1 LEPDELLPQRA
12 DSKPYP
18 TKVSVGIPVRAFVT
32 GATGLLGSNL
42 IQALLDKGYSV
53 RGLVRS
59 KEKAEKVFPG
69 AKIEFIVGDMN
80 NVAGFA
86 SHLEGCDVLFHT
98 AAYFREYYQPGD
110 HKQKFEKINVQGTVD
125 LLIAAEKYGVQKA
138 IHISSAGVIG
148 RKPDGS
154 AGDETTPP
162 DDHATKNLYFVSK
175 IDTELAIK
183 RFLKE
188 RSLPVVMVLP
198 SWMWG
203 PGDSA
208 PTAAGKLVL
217 DYLQK
222 KLPGIVDGGSSIVD
236 VRDVAEATVAAAE
249 RGKSGERYIVG
260 GRYFDFAGVLATL
273 ERVTG
278 VPAPTRKIPYG
289 LSLAV
294 AAASQTWASMTGGKA
309 LVTLAGVRTIHG
321 KNEVNSAKAIAE
333 LGAAFRPFEETV
345 RDEVAWFRSHGYAK

>member
-1 LEPDELLPQRA
+1 M
-12 DSKPYP
+12 
-18 TKVSVGIPVRAFVT
+18 RAFVT

-42 IQALLDKGYSV
+42 VQALLDRGHEV

-59 KEKAEKVFPG
+59 KEKAQRVFPN
-69 AKIEFIVGDMN
+69 ATIDFVAGDMN

-86 SHLEGCDVLFHT
+86 PSLAGCDVLLHT

-110 HKQKFEKINVQGTVD
+110 HKASLEKINVQGTVD
-125 LLIAAEKYGVQKA
+125 LLIAAEKQGVQKA

-148 RKPDGS
+148 NKPDGGP
-154 AGDETTPP
+154 GDENTLP
-162 DDHATKNLYFVSK
+162 DDLATSNLYFASK

-188 RSLPVVMVLP
+188 RKFPVVMILP

-208 PTAAGKLVL
+208 PTGSGKLVL
-217 DYLQK
+217 DFLNK
-222 KLPGIVDGGSSIVD
+222 KIPGVLDGGCSIVD
-236 VRDVAEATVAAAE
+236 ARDVAQATVNALD

-260 GRYFDFAGVLATL
+260 GQYSDLGQVLTTL

-294 AAASQTWASMTGGKA
+294 GGASQAWARLTGNP
-309 LVTLAGVRTIHG
+309 TLLTVAGLRIMHAKVA
-321 KNEVNSAKAIAE
+321 VDSSKAIRE
-333 LGAAFRPFEETV
+333 LGATFRPFADTV
-345 RDEVAWFRSHGYAK
+345 RDEVDWFRAHGYIN

>member
-1 LEPDELLPQRA
+1 MEPQPERELSKPNPQR
-12 DSKPYP
+12 S
-18 TKVSVGIPVRAFVT
+18 SVGVKPLAFVT

-42 IQALLDKGYSV
+42 VQALLEQGYGV

-59 KEKAEKVFPG
+59 KEKAQRVFPG
-69 AKIEFIVGDMN
+69 AQIDFVTGDMS

-86 SHLEGCDVLFHT
+86 SSLEGCDVLFHT
-98 AAYFREYYQPGD
+98 AAYFREYDQPGN
-110 HKQKFEKINVQGTVD
+110 HKTTLEKINVQGTVD
-125 LLIAAEKYGVQKA
+125 LLIAAEKRGVKKA
-138 IHISSAGVIG
+138 VHISSAGVIG

-154 AGDETTPP
+154 AGDEGTLP
-162 DDHATKNLYFVSK
+162 DDHATKNLYFSRK

-217 DYLQK
+217 DFLNR
-222 KLPGIVDGGSSIVD
+222 KLPGVVDGGSSIVD
-236 VRDVAEATVAAAE
+236 VRDVAQATIAAAD

-260 GRYFDFAGVLATL
+260 GYYFDFADILATL

-278 VPAPTRKIPYG
+278 VPAPTRKIPYA

-294 AAASQTWASMTGGKA
+294 AAASQTWASVTGGTA
-309 LVTLAGVRTIHG
+309 LVTLAGVRTIHAKG
-321 KNEVNSAKAIAE
+321 EVTSAKAIRE
-333 LGAAFRPFEETV
+333 LGANFRPFEETV
-345 RDEVAWFRSHGYAK
+345 RDEVQWFRAHGYVS

>member
-1 LEPDELLPQRA
+1 M
-12 DSKPYP
+12 
-18 TKVSVGIPVRAFVT
+18 
-32 GATGLLGSNL
+32 LGSNL
-42 IQALLDKGYSV
+42 VQALVDQGHEV

-59 KEKAEKVFPG
+59 KEKAQRVFQN
-69 AKIEFIVGDMN
+69 ATVEFVTGDMS

-86 SHLEGCDVLFHT
+86 PSLAGCDVLFHT

-110 HKQKFEKINVQGTVD
+110 HKATLEKINVQGTVD
-125 LLIAAEKYGVQKA
+125 LLIAAEKQGVKKA

-154 AGDETTPP
+154 AGDENTMP
-162 DDHATKNLYFVSK
+162 DDHAASNLYFASK
-175 IDTELAIK
+175 VDTELAIK

-188 RSLPVVMVLP
+188 RTLPVVMILP

-208 PTAAGKLVL
+208 PTSAGKLVL
-217 DYLQK
+217 DFLKQ
-222 KLPGIVDGGSSIVD
+222 KLPGVVDGGSSIVD
-236 VRDVAEATVAAAE
+236 VRDVARATASSVD

-260 GRYFDFAGVLATL
+260 GHYFDFAEILATL

-278 VPAPTRKIPYG
+278 VPAPTRKIPHA

-294 AAASQTWASMTGGKA
+294 GAASQTWARVTGGQA
-309 LVTLAGVRTIHG
+309 LVTLAAVRTIHG
-321 KNEVNSAKAIAE
+321 KNQVDSSKAVRE
-333 LGAAFRPFEETV
+333 LGASFRPFDETV
-345 RDEVAWFRSHGYAK
+345 RDEVEWFRSHGYTN

>member
-1 LEPDELLPQRA
+1 MEPLPQRA
-12 DSKPYP
+12 DAKPDP
-18 TKVSVGIPVRAFVT
+18 RTSVGIGVPARAFVT
-32 GATGLLGSNL
+32 GATGFLGGNL
-42 IQALLDKGYSV
+42 VQALLDAGYEV

-59 KEKAEKVFPG
+59 KEKAEKVFAG
-69 AKIEFIVGDMN
+69 APVEFVTGDMS

-86 SHLEGCDVLFHT
+86 PQLAGCDLLFHT

-110 HKQKFEKINVQGTVD
+110 HKATIGKINVQGTVD
-125 LLIAAEKYGVQKA
+125 LLIAAEKQGVKKA

-154 AGDETTPP
+154 AGDESTLP
-162 DDHATKNLYFVSK
+162 DDHATKNLYFSSK

-208 PTAAGKLVL
+208 PTPAGKLVI
-217 DYLQK
+217 DFLQRK
-222 KLPGIVDGGSSIVD
+222 VPGIVDGGSSIVD
-236 VRDVAEATVAAAE
+236 VRDVAQATVTAAD

-260 GRYFDFAGVLATL
+260 GRYSDMAGVLATL

-278 VPAPTRKIPYG
+278 VPAPTRKIPHA
-289 LSLAV
+289 LLLAV
-294 AAASQTWASMTGGKA
+294 AAASQTWASLTGGTA
-309 LVTLAGVRTIHG
+309 LVTLDGVRTIHAKG
-321 KNEVNSAKAIAE
+321 EVNSEKAVRE
-333 LGAAFRPFEETV
+333 LGATFRPFDETV
-345 RDEVAWFRSHGYAK
+345 RDAVAWFRGNGYVT

>member
-1 LEPDELLPQRA
+1 M
-12 DSKPYP
+12 
-18 TKVSVGIPVRAFVT
+18 RAFVT
-32 GATGLLGSNL
+32 GATGLLGGNL
-42 IQALLDKGYSV
+42 VQALLDQGHEV

-59 KEKAEKVFPG
+59 MEKAQRVFPN
-69 AKIEFIVGDMN
+69 AKIEFVTGDMS
-80 NVAGFA
+80 NVSGFA
-86 SHLEGCDVLFHT
+86 GSLAGCDVLFHT

-110 HKQKFEKINVQGTVD
+110 HKAPLEKINVQGTVD
-125 LLIAAEKYGVQKA
+125 LLIAAEKQGVKKA

-148 RKPDGS
+148 KKPDGTPS
-154 AGDETTPP
+154 DENTLP
-162 DDHATKNLYFVSK
+162 DDHATSNLYFASK

-188 RSLPVVMVLP
+188 RKLPVIMILP

-217 DYLQK
+217 DFLKQ
-222 KLPGIVDGGSSIVD
+222 KLPGVVDGGCSMVD
-236 VRDVAEATVAAAE
+236 ARDVAQATISAVD
-249 RGKSGERYIVG
+249 RGQSGERYIVG
-260 GRYFDFAGVLATL
+260 GQYFDLGQVLTTL

-294 AAASQTWASMTGGKA
+294 GAASQTWARITGSPA
-309 LVTLAGVRTIHG
+309 LVTIAGLRILHAKVA
-321 KNEVNSAKAIAE
+321 VDSAKAVRE
-333 LGAAFRPFEETV
+333 LGASFRPFDETV
-345 RDEVAWFRSHGYAK
+345 RDEVEWFRAHGYIN